1 MSTTFT
7 PDQATK
13 MLPLVK
19 SITRDVQACWDK
31 IVVLRT
37 EIEDAFKKK
46 NIEAPSF
53 LRDELNHLVD
63 KTNAYIQEVES
74 LGLYVAE
81 FKRGIVNFPSIK
93 DGRKVFLSWKMDED
107 VVEFWHELDE
117 TIDSRR
123 HVSYQLSMK

>member
-19 SITRDVQACWDK
+19 SITKDVQAYWDK
-31 IVVLRT
+31 LVVLRT
-37 EIEDAFKKK
+37 EIESAFKKN

-81 FKRGIVNFPSIK
+81 FKRGIINFPSIR
-93 DGRKVFLSWKMDED
+93 DGRKVFLSWKMGED
-107 VVEFWHELDE
+107 VVEYWHELDE
-117 TIDSRR
+117 TLESRR

>member
-1 MSTTFT
+1 
-7 PDQATK
+7 

-19 SITRDVQACWDK
+19 SITKDVQAYWDK
-31 IVVLRT
+31 LVVLRT
-37 EIEDAFKKK
+37 EIESAFKKN

-81 FKRGIVNFPSIK
+81 FKRGIINFPSIR
-93 DGRKVFLSWKMDED
+93 DGRKVLLSWKMDED

>member
-19 SITRDVQACWDK
+19 SITRDVQAYWDK

>member
-7 PDQATK
+7 PNQATK

-19 SITRDVQACWDK
+19 SITKDVQAYWDK
-31 IVVLRT
+31 LVVLRT
-37 EIEDAFKKK
+37 EIESAFKKN

-81 FKRGIVNFPSIK
+81 FKRGIINFPSIR
-93 DGRKVFLSWKMDED
+93 DGRKVLLSWKMDED

>member
-19 SITRDVQACWDK
+19 SITKDVQAYWDK
-31 IVVLRT
+31 LVVLRT
-37 EIEDAFKKK
+37 EIESAFKKN

-81 FKRGIVNFPSIK
+81 FKRGIINFPSIR
-93 DGRKVFLSWKMDED
+93 DGRKVLLSWKMDED

>member
-19 SITRDVQACWDK
+19 SITKDVQAYWDK
-31 IVVLRT
+31 LVVLRT
-37 EIEDAFKKK
+37 EIESAFKKN

-81 FKRGIVNFPSIK
+81 FKRGIINFPSIR
-93 DGRKVFLSWKMDED
+93 DGRKVLLSWKMDED

-123 HVSYQLSMK
+123 HVCYQLSMK